1 MENEISVIDLADKL
15 RKRKQYLFKVIS
27 RLKIETKKE
36 RSSDARGQMISYLSE
51 EDAKRIEEY
60 INIST
65 SDEEG
70 IEENEN
76 SQEIDLPGFFYLIQL
91 EPNFDPGRFKV
102 GFATSVEER
111 VRKHRTAA
119 PLLRVIGTWPC
130 KLLWEKTVI
139 DSVTFGCEKIYTEV
153 FRTESIEEVKNKCE
167 RFFELMPNDVIA

>member
-91 EPNFDPGRFKV
+91 EPNFDPV
-102 GFATSVEER
+102 GLKSDLQQV
-111 VRKHRTAA
+111 
-119 PLLRVIGTWPC
+119 L
-130 KLLWEKTVI
+130 
-139 DSVTFGCEKIYTEV
+139 
-153 FRTESIEEVKNKCE
+153 KN
-167 RFFELMPNDVIA
+167 V